1 MKKDYAL
8 PHKELL
14 ILQAQDR
21 MAQALFNNEE
31 KKYSYTSKFS
41 KENDILKVKEGSQ
54 AIRINLEKIK
64 IDCFETVHQTA
75 SIK

>member
-21 MAQALFNNEE
+21 MAQVLFNNDEMMYSNSFKLSEE
-31 KKYSYTSKFS
+31 NS
-41 KENDILKVKEGSQ
+41 ILKVKEGSEV
-54 AIRINLEKIK
+54 IRINLDEIKK
-64 IDCFETVHQTA
+64 IDYFDTLG
-75 SIK
+75 